1 MRTSGLR
8 LGRLGGIEV
17 NADLGVLV
25 IGALLAWSLASG
37 ILPESVPGHVGA
49 SYWSVAA
56 VGAIAFLASLLGHE
70 MAHSVVARRNGLTV
84 KGITLWMLGGVAMFS
99 GETKGPGAEFRIA
112 AAGPAASLVIGAT
125 FWGAAELGSG
135 TLPEL
140 WVVMLGWLGVINLF
154 LAAFNLLP
162 GAPLDGGRILGAI
175 LWKIRGERAAG
186 LQGAAQ
192 VGKVLGVLV
201 IVAGGVELVYGVNFS
216 GIWLILIGMFLYN
229 AARSEAGFY
238 GAQRTL
244 TGLPVSAV
252 MLSPV
257 QVAPSWST
265 VGQVVNGPFASTTQT
280 LVPVV
285 DATGQ
290 VIGVIHLDQVKR
302 VPAERWN
309 SLVAA
314 DVMESP
320 PNAAWLEATDAMDT
334 ALSALTEAP
343 YAFVLSGRD
352 LVGVLGR
359 EQVERAMAL
368 GVRSPAAE
376 SPVSE
381 SPIPTQVQGPTQGYS
396 QPVPPTGP
404 PMQPT
409 WNPPS
414 EPHQPRPPV
423 QTWEPPPGRY

>member
-8 LGRLGGIEV
+8 LGRLAGIEV
-17 NADLGVLV
+17 SADLGVLV
-25 IGALLAWSLASG
+25 IGTLLAWSLAAG

-49 SYWSVAA
+49 TYWSVAA

-84 KGITLWMLGGVAMFS
+84 KGITLWMLGGVAMLS

-112 AAGPAASLVIGAT
+112 AAGPAASLLIGGI
-125 FWGAAELGSG
+125 FWGVAELGSG

-140 WVVMLGWLGVINLF
+140 WVVMLGWLGVINIF

-186 LQGAAQ
+186 LFGAAQ
-192 VGKVLGVLV
+192 VGKVLGILV
-201 IVAGGVELVYGVNFS
+201 IVAGGVEVIYTENFS
-216 GIWLILIGMFLYN
+216 GVWLILIGVFLYN
-229 AARSEAGFY
+229 AARSEAGY
-238 GAQRTL
+238 YAAQRSL
-244 TGLPVSAV
+244 TGVPVSKV

-265 VGQVVNGPFASTTQT
+265 VGQIVNGPFASTTQT

-290 VIGVIHLDQVKR
+290 VIGVIHLDQIR
-302 VPAERWN
+302 RIPAEQWN
-309 SLVAA
+309 SLVVA

-320 PNAAWLEATDAMDT
+320 PQAAWLADTDSMDDAVT
-334 ALSALTEAP
+334 ALAESP
-343 YAFVLSGRD
+343 YAFVLSGQS

-359 EQVERAMAL
+359 EQVERAMTL
-368 GVRSPAAE
+368 GIRAAPGTSQPAA
-376 SPVSE
+376 SQMGPSQPAPTPTAPTPPVSQF
-381 SPIPTQVQGPTQGYS
+381 PPAGHGPGS
-396 QPVPPTGP
+396 DRLP
-404 PMQPT
+404 
-409 WNPPS
+409 
-414 EPHQPRPPV
+414 PRPPV
-423 QTWEPPPGRY
+423 QHWEPPPGRY